1 MKKNI
6 ILLTALMLCAVLAQ
20 AKITLPSIISDDMV
34 LQQSTEVRLWGWG
47 TPGEKVEVSTSWDE
61 EAQTKVNKDGKWS
74 VLLRTPQASYQLQ
87 ALNINDI
94 SLKVLVGE
102 VWLAGGQSN
111 MEMPLKGF
119 AGACVKDGT
128 LDAMRASQEAPFVRM
143 FNIEKSQKFTPQDNC
158 KGSWLSPTFDNA
170 LQFSATAYYYASLM
184 SNALNVPVGII
195 NCSYGGTRVESWCSA
210 ETCSKYP
217 DVPVDSVGICTGAM
231 YPWERAVVTYN
242 AMFRPVSPY
251 TVKGIIWYQGCSNV
265 SDSKHYADRLS
276 TMVRQ
281 WRDEMAQGDIPF
293 YQVQIAPYIY
303 GDSENG
309 ISGALLREQQFL
321 SCDMIPNSDIICTND
336 LVEPYERHNIHP
348 REKRT
353 VGLRLAMLAL
363 NKTYGMKDLP
373 YSGPRYDASK
383 LSVSSDTIT
392 VGFTTN
398 NYGICR
404 NYALEGFEIAGE
416 DRVFHTAKADFHW
429 QTNTVTL
436 TSADV
441 PRPVAVRYCFK
452 DFQIGNMIGGG
463 ELPLFPFRSDNW

>member
-6 ILLTALMLCAVLAQ
+6 ILLTAFLFCAVLAH
-20 AKITLPSIISDDMV
+20 AKITLPSVLSDEMV
-34 LQQSTEVRLWGWG
+34 LQQSSLVRLWGWG
-47 TPGEKVEVSTSWDE
+47 APSEKVLVSTSWGRE
-61 EAQTKVNKDGKWS
+61 SSTFTGKDGKWAIL
-74 VLLRTPQASYQLQ
+74 VHTPRATFEQQTIK
-87 ALNINDI
+87 INDTT
-94 SLKVLVGE
+94 LKVYIGE

-119 AGACVKDGT
+119 AGACVKNGT
-128 LDAMRASQEAPFVRM
+128 QDAMQAAQEAPYVRM
-143 FNIEKSQKFTPQDNC
+143 FNIEKSQKFAPQEDCNG
-158 KGSWLSPTFDNA
+158 KWLTPTFNNA
-170 LQFSATAYYYASLM
+170 LQFSATAYYYAAAM
-184 SNALNVPVGII
+184 SKALNVPIGII
-195 NCSYGGTRVESWCSA
+195 NCSYGGTRVESWSSA

-217 DVPVDSVGICTGAM
+217 DVPLDSAGICSSAKF
-231 YPWERAVVTYN
+231 PWERAIVTYN
-242 AMFRPVSPY
+242 AMFRPIRHY

-265 SDSKHYADRLS
+265 SDSKHYAERLS
-276 TMVRQ
+276 IMVRQ
-281 WRDEMAQGDIPF
+281 WRDEMGLGDIPF

-303 GDSENG
+303 GNGEDG
-309 ISGALLREQQFL
+309 ISGALLREQQFK
-321 SCDMIPNSDIICTND
+321 SCSMIPNSDIVCTND
-336 LVEPYERHNIHP
+336 LVEPYEKYNIHP

-383 LSVSSDTIT
+383 LSFSGNTAT

-416 DRVFHTAKADFHW
+416 DHIFHPAKADFHW

-436 TSADV
+436 TSDQV
-441 PRPVAVRYCFK
+441 PHPVAVRYCFK